1 MRQIALKEKR
11 MQDQLLEIT
20 LTKRISK
27 SLSKNYENFSIWF
40 FSKLHTKLQSAVRY
54 ISQNY
59 GVEMA
64 YCHGCSTKEP
74 KENTS
79 QKVFIDNLGN
89 NVTVNLCEDCLRDCE
104 IASSDITLLF

>member
-11 MQDQLLEIT
+11 MQDQLLKIT

-27 SLSKNYENFSIWF
+27 SLSKNYEKFTICL
-40 FSKLHTKLQSAVRY
+40 FSKLHTKLQSAVRC
-54 ISQNY
+54 ISENY

-74 KENTS
+74 KEKTS
-79 QKVFIDNLGN
+79 EKVFKDNLGD
-89 NVTVNLCEDCLRDCE
+89 NVTVNLCEDCLKDC
-104 IASSDITLLF
+104 